1 MNDSKTRHLDTA
13 ISILSGANVAK
24 RQRSFSIQVSVHHD
38 PRKNEYLIQVGNRVV
53 AEGVGDRA
61 VATKAGEEQAE
72 RLKVLG
78 KKAVV
83 IVY

>member
-1 MNDSKTRHLDTA
+1 MSASKTRHLDTA

-24 RQRSFSIQVSVHHD
+24 RPRSFSIQVSVHHD
-38 PRKNEYLIQVGNRVV
+38 PKKNEFMVQVGSRIVV
-53 AEGVGDRA
+53 EGAGDRA
-61 VATKAGEEQAE
+61 AATKAGDVQAE
-72 RLKVLG
+72 RLKALG

>member
-1 MNDSKTRHLDTA
+1 MTTSKTRHLDTA
-13 ISILSGANVAK
+13 ISILSGANTVK

-38 PRKNEYLIQVGNRVV
+38 PKKNEFMVQVGSRIVV
-53 AEGVGDRA
+53 EGTGDRA
-61 VATKAGEEQAE
+61 AATRAGEAQAE
-72 RLKVLG
+72 RLKALG

>member
-1 MNDSKTRHLDTA
+1 MTNKTRHLDTA
-13 ISILSGANVAK
+13 INILSGAGVAK
-24 RQRSFSIQVSVHHD
+24 RSRSFSVQVSVHHD
-38 PRKNEYLIQVGNRVV
+38 PKKNEFMVQVGSRIV

-61 VATKAGEEQAE
+61 AATRAGDAHAE
-72 RLKVLG
+72 RLKDLG

>member
-1 MNDSKTRHLDTA
+1 MSDTRHLDTA
-13 ISILSGANVAK
+13 ITILSGAGVAK
-24 RQRSFSIQVSVHHD
+24 RTRSYSIQVSVHHD
-38 PRKNEYLIQVGNRVV
+38 PKKNEYLVQVGSRIV
-53 AEGVGDRA
+53 AEGAGDRA
-61 VATKAGEEQAE
+61 AATRAGEEQAE

>member
-1 MNDSKTRHLDTA
+1 MNKTRHLDTA
-13 ISILSGANVAK
+13 IEIFKGNDTVK
-24 RQRSFSIQVSVHHD
+24 RGRSASIQVAVHHD
-38 PRKNEYLIQVGNRVV
+38 PKKNEYVVQVGSRIV

-61 VATKAGEEQAE
+61 AATRAGDAQIE
-72 RLKVLG
+72 RLKALG

>member
-1 MNDSKTRHLDTA
+1 MTDTRHLDTA
-13 ISILSGANVAK
+13 ISILKGSGTK
-24 RQRSFSIQVSVHHD
+24 RTRGPGIQVSVHHD
-38 PRKNEYLIQVGNRVV
+38 PKRNEFMVQVGSRIV

-61 VATKAGEEQAE
+61 VATRAGDEQAA
-72 RLKVLG
+72 RLKALG